1 MICFIC
7 ASSTLLVGYC
17 EHYGVHLFKL
27 TSLLCCHNH
36 WIAKWSL
43 LYSFSRNGE
52 LILVVRMERTNN
64 KFITISSLHVIS
76 QKVCAGLIL
85 PNMVIPYHSIL
96 LVNSWRNPSQ
106 EHSSGI
112 QDLHCKVLR
121 WCTRSCREQ
130 YVGALRLIHTDQLN
144 RWKPAQYKWF
154 LHLTSFQGCF
164 NVCFTVWS
172 RTNSNS

>member
-1 MICFIC
+1 MIAQHFLFINDVVLWLLCFHHTLRCLNNCTLATKSLIVFLNFSCRLFNGERGMICFIC

-52 LILVVRMERTNN
+52 LILVVCMERTNN

-76 QKVCAGLIL
+76 QKACAGLIL

-112 QDLHCKVLR
+112 
-121 WCTRSCREQ
+121 
-130 YVGALRLIHTDQLN
+130 
-144 RWKPAQYKWF
+144 
-154 LHLTSFQGCF
+154 
-164 NVCFTVWS
+164 
-172 RTNSNS
+172 